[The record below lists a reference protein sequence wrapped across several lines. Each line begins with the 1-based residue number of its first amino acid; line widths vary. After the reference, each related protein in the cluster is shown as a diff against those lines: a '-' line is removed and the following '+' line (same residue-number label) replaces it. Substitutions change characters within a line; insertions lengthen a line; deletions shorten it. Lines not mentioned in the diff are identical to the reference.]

1 MLRSNA
7 TRRGVPKTVPFPC
20 EIRSTAI
27 PVKLTSQ
34 SLRGDAARLV
44 LEDRLARDSIW
55 VTELSVVTNCTRKS
69 PHIATSAWPHAFS
82 SSLKKPSLGKPCW
95 LTTTATWLDSLSQSS
110 CACSSDSLPD
120 CKGKRERELAKA
132 PTRGSVVASRCRRR
146 RLWLQPK
153 SSGCSSGRQGRS
165 ETITVIKNNYSGAC
179 ATISGHPPPLRLAKN
194 HVDCASPH
202 TGSSQSQAHIDGAV
216 HTRASPLTLSCTA
229 ARTHRRSQHIVTT
242 LTRDPTRTAHSR
254 QKGPSRH
261 AGSSMKS
268 ESWAGGVPAL

>member
-1 MLRSNA
+1 MSAPRYSSWRASCSNPRAQA
-7 TRRGVPKTVPFPC
+7 TARALLEELASVGRIFPSWSSTSSCDSSCDATAVMPLATSIGFGASEEHMGCAAAIAVSAKSRGM
-20 EIRSTAI
+20 STN
-27 PVKLTSQ
+27 
-34 SLRGDAARLV
+34 RGDSPTAG
-44 LEDRLARDSIW
+44 SIF
-55 VTELSVVTNCTRKS
+55 VSV
-69 PHIATSAWPHAFS
+69 P
-82 SSLKKPSLGKPCW
+82 
-95 LTTTATWLDSLSQSS
+95 TTTTLAAT
-110 CACSSDSLPD
+110 
-120 CKGKRERELAKA
+120 K
-132 PTRGSVVASRCRRR
+132 VVGGIVFQRTPGQIR
-146 RLWLQPK
+146 
-153 SSGCSSGRQGRS
+153 
-165 ETITVIKNNYSGAC
+165 NNYC
-179 ATISGHPPPLRLAKN
+179 YQKQLFRCLRHNPPPVRLAKN

>member
-1 MLRSNA
+1 MILFLDNVRLDDPIE
-7 TRRGVPKTVPFPC
+7 RRGTCCAATQRGVVCLKPYHSPVKYC
-20 EIRSTAI
+20 HTAL

-153 SSGCSSGRQGRS
+153 SSGG
-165 ETITVIKNNYSGAC
+165 
-179 ATISGHPPPLRLAKN
+179 
-194 HVDCASPH
+194 
-202 TGSSQSQAHIDGAV
+202 
-216 HTRASPLTLSCTA
+216 
-229 ARTHRRSQHIVTT
+229 
-242 LTRDPTRTAHSR
+242 
-254 QKGPSRH
+254 
-261 AGSSMKS
+261 
-268 ESWAGGVPAL
+268 